1 MYRKWWWWWWWG
13 GGGGG
18 GGEENNHLKKY
29 DGRTEG
35 VLLGRVGNGSKEGK
49 GAWEEGG
56 IQGLKQVL

>member
-1 MYRKWWWWWWWG
+1 MVG
-13 GGGGG
+13 VG
-18 GGEENNHLKKY
+18 GGEGKQVKKY

-56 IQGLKQVL
+56 IQGLKQVLL